1 MNICQLGCDPIAER
15 HVGVHHLQNVYP
27 MNDQNSS
34 GKGWALSFGLLAG
47 IAVGYYLNSN
57 EGRSMQRK
65 AKAQFDEYGNQINT
79 YSQQAKTKANELVET
94 AKTKGQE
101 YLSDAKTKTNDL
113 TAQAKVKLEEGKQW
127 ANTQADQ
134 LKKNVDQKAQAAS
147 TTAQTTATDVQS
159 SFNRGVNKAER
170 KMDENRERID
180 RTIEENKS

>member
-1 MNICQLGCDPIAER
+1 
-15 HVGVHHLQNVYP
+15 
-27 MNDQNSS
+27 MNDNNSS
-34 GKGWALSFGLLAG
+34 GKGWALGFGLLTG

-65 AKAQFDEYGNQINT
+65 AKAQFDEYGNQVTT
-79 YSQQAKTKANELVET
+79 YTEQAKTKGQELVET

-101 YLSDAKTKTNDL
+101 YLTDAKVKTNDL

-127 ANTQADQ
+127 ASKQAETVKETVD
-134 LKKNVDQKAQAAS
+134 KKAA
-147 TTAQTTATDVQS
+147 ATSDAAKSATSNLES

-180 RTIEENKS
+180 NTIEKNS